1 MNRRLLNKLIL
12 PAALVLGALAVV
24 VALAALSN
32 NAEARSAP
40 DSTILMRSD
49 GVSAQQADAD
59 SSRTKPYIGI
69 MIASAGDG
77 ETDAADAGV
86 LVVKVIE
93 GSPADGSLQPNDV
106 ITALDAQAVETPR
119 DVVNIVRASQP
130 GDTIVFSI
138 TRDGAPQ
145 DVSITV
151 GEHERSETRRSK
163 RFGHA
168 FGRFGAD
175 SNLVLSETRYQIDDG
190 TKTVRKAVGT
200 LQSID
205 ADSGRFTMLLR
216 DGSETLEFTAGDETE
231 VASETA
237 ADLAGLNTTDTTL
250 VVEHTAADGTISVDL
265 VAQGEFPTMMH
276 SLTDG
281 HGFGKHMFNRGMWR
295 FHNRHSGDS
304 DGDHGDHRQRRGG
317 EDSA

>member
-32 NAEARSAP
+32 NAEARIAP
-40 DSTILMRSD
+40 DRSILMRSD
-49 GVSAQQADAD
+49 GVRAQQADAD

-69 MIASAGDG
+69 MIASA
-77 ETDAADAGV
+77 DAGV

-93 GSPADGSLQPNDV
+93 GSPADGSLQRNDV

-145 DVSITV
+145 DVSLTV
-151 GEHERSETRRSK
+151 GEHEHSGTRRSK

-175 SNLVLSETRYQIDDG
+175 SNLVLSETRYQTDDG

-200 LQSID
+200 IQSID
-205 ADSGRFTMLLR
+205 ADSGRFTLLLR

-250 VVEHTAADGTISVDL
+250 VVEHTAADGTSSVDI